1 MNYLHRWI
9 LGGAAAM
16 ALALPVA
23 AVPVHGIEAV
33 LVAVELVLESGAING
48 EHVLNVLARLQHP
61 ARTVQTI
68 ATAMTLRQPPASDP
82 ARYDGLRQEVG
93 HVDA

>member
-1 MNYLHRWI
+1 M
-9 LGGAAAM
+9 AAPLIAVLLLL
-16 ALALPVA
+16 LALPGA
-23 AVPVHGIEAV
+23 PAR
-33 LVAVELVLESGAING
+33 AVELVLESGAING